1 MTPLSGRDLR
11 VMWQISAAGTASTAE
26 QQALLAKLGA
36 NANAYKNAYAPG
48 GQFYN
53 GIYQSFGAS
62 TDKQIATLEAKYAT
76 PVEFCNATHKV
87 ASTVAN
93 NWADFNKAV
102 GYGA

>member
-1 MTPLSGRDLR
+1 MTPLQGRDLR

-26 QQALLAKLGA
+26 QQALLTKLGDQ
-36 NANAYKNAYAPG
+36 ANAYKNAYGPG

-62 TDKQIATLEAKYAT
+62 TDKQIADIEAKYAT
-76 PVEFCNATHKV
+76 PVDWCKAKGRNAN
-87 ASTVAN
+87 TVAAT
-93 NWADFNKAV
+93 WPDFNKAI